1 MRETIR
7 DHLRRRYRLAL
18 VGVVIGALVMISASG
33 SALTIELEM
42 AGAVVLSSALL
53 IAARTRCPKCTRLFD
68 NHVIAALVRHSQ
80 APPERCPHC
89 GVDLNQPRP

>member
-1 MRETIR
+1 MRESMR

-18 VGVVIGALVMISASG
+18 VGVVVGALVMISAPG
-33 SALTIELEM
+33 SALTIALEM
-42 AGAVVLSSALL
+42 VGAIVLSSALL
-53 IAARTRCPKCTRLFD
+53 IALRTRCPICRRPFD
-68 NHVIAALVRHSQ
+68 SHVIAALVRYSQ